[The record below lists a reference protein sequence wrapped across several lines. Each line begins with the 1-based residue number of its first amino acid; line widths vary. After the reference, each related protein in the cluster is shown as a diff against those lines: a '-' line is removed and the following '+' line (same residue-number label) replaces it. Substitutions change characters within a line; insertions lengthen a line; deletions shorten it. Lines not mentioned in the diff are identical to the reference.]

1 MKQYLFIVLF
11 FCSHILIGQTRNFRL
26 VNAPTKKIATQQ
38 RKAIVIGMSNYGDGR
53 DLNNTINDANDM
65 FNSLKGLGFE
75 VTLLTNN
82 DLRSLKENL
91 SKWYGTIEGN
101 DMAIFYFAGHG
112 MEVKGENYLIPV
124 GANMSSETDVVYNTL
139 NVNNVLE
146 NMDAKK
152 IGMKLV
158 ILDACRDNPFKRSWT
173 RGTGSKG
180 LAQVLAPK
188 GTYVAFAASP
198 GSTAQD
204 GGNYKLRNGVFTHY
218 LKQEIVKKGLSI
230 DEVFTNVAN
239 QVTELTG
246 EQQTPFRNSSLQKN
260 FYFLPSENNP
270 SGDSGTETEE
280 KVKKYFYYIDDNGNE
295 SKNHFDNRQQAE
307 GEMKAK
313 KLFGKIY
320 SNMGD
325 VIAIADPNT
334 SSEPAS
340 KKLADVKQ
348 KLAEANKYYKSD
360 TEKDKALE
368 IYINLSEKDL
378 NGEIMKRIAAFYAEG
393 EVVKKNE
400 ILARNW
406 FIKSKKWYQQL
417 VNGSNASAMIDL
429 ANMHKY
435 YQKYP
440 ECNCDSLQA
449 KELYLQAKE
458 LYLQSAEIGNTD
470 AMIGLGQLYGDGL
483 GDYTEALNWYIKSAN
498 LGNTDAMF
506 TVGAIFKNG
515 LGGEYSFTK
524 AKLWFE
530 KAANKGNTTAM
541 FYIGYMYEVGSA
553 DFAKD
558 LEQAKSW
565 YTKAAE
571 NGNRSAKQRLSNWEY

>member
-38 RKAIVIGMSNYGDGR
+38 RKAVVIGMSNYGDGR

-82 DLRSLKENL
+82 DLRSFNENL
-91 SKWYGTIEGN
+91 TKWYSTIEGN

-139 NVNNVLE
+139 KVNDVLE

-204 GGNYKLRNGVFTHY
+204 GGNYKLKNGVFTHY

-230 DEVFTNVAN
+230 DEIFTNVAN
-239 QVTELTG
+239 EVTELTG

-280 KVKKYFYYIDDNGNE
+280 IVKKYFYYVDGNGNE

-307 GEMKAK
+307 VEMKAR

-325 VIAIADPNT
+325 VIVIADPNA
-334 SSEPAS
+334 SSGS
-340 KKLADVKQ
+340 KPKVLTEVELKLK
-348 KLAEANKYYKSD
+348 EAYKYYSNNEGQKAVQIYKSLN
-360 TEKDKALE
+360 EA
-368 IYINLSEKDL
+368 DL
-378 NGEIMKRIAAFYAEG
+378 DG
-393 EVVKKNE
+393 EVMTILGNIYSKAKGVDQNE
-400 ILARNW
+400 IESRNW
-406 FIKSKKWYQQL
+406 FKKAKNWYQQL
-417 VNGSNASAMIDL
+417 INTGSLSAMIGL
-429 ANMHKY
+429 ADMHRENNY
-435 YQKYP
+435 VR
-440 ECNCDSLQA
+440 ECECEFSQA
-449 KELYLQAKE
+449 KELYLKAIE
-458 LYLQSAEIGNTD
+458 
-470 AMIGLGQLYGDGL
+470 
-483 GDYTEALNWYIKSAN
+483 
-498 LGNTDAMF
+498 LGNTTAM
-506 TVGAIFKNG
+506 IN
-515 LGGEYSFTK
+515 LGSMYKQGEGVVQSYPE
-524 AKLWFE
+524 AKFWYE

-541 FYIGYMYEVGSA
+541 FYIGYLYEVGSA
-553 DFAKD
+553 GFAKD

-565 YTKAAE
+565 YAKAAE